1 MQVTRDQTRKK
12 ISNSNK
18 RFEALGIL
26 MEEQSILKQ
35 IVIGAAIGLVLFLV
49 QLAVAPTPDPEPLLG
64 ARGLGRIVGSSFAG
78 IILYMLYY
86 RLRQRTK

>member
-1 MQVTRDQTRKK
+1 
-12 ISNSNK
+12 
-18 RFEALGIL
+18 

-35 IVIGAAIGLVLFLV
+35 IFIGAAIGFVLFFV
-49 QLAVAPTPDPEPLLG
+49 QLAIAPAPDPEPLLG

-86 RLRQRTK
+86 RFRQRKK